1 MADAG
6 SSPRMPAAQVHRP
19 LLKGRQPVAGLW
31 FPADWLHEA
40 ARAQRIL
47 DAWRPGAQL
56 SRFEAGDLLR
66 FAQPVLLDGD
76 AAAGWP
82 LRREGATLC
91 SAELAK
97 EERALLPAADVWLVQ
112 GGEVRPLQFAQAV
125 AVDPSEWL
133 AGGPALLDTF
143 DCREL
148 LPEPVV
154 LDTEGRTVRE
164 LLGDAIPPASQAQV
178 EFLQK
183 LAQDAK
189 ARRAPSA
196 TEGDAEGKQ
205 PRYWLA
211 WVAFALVLLGFL
223 MFNAQQP
230 GGSSSATA
238 STSPFADGSAGAFL
252 GVMLLVALAVWG
264 LRAFHRRASRQ
275 PRPRVPLV
283 PTPPPPVQRAERTVP
298 MAGPAGRPSRQ
309 GWVWVLVAFA
319 LLGLYLAGEDSRSPT
334 RATTP
339 PAAAA
344 SQGVVAPDGTLAL
357 VLLASLVLIVLASW
371 ALWRRQERARA
382 RREIDVATRKGA
394 PAPAP
399 ATLPPRGEGQPQRSR
414 WRDWLARMAV
424 ASRLS
429 KLIGRQQAAYMQR
442 MLKMFDDGD
451 LMEALRHAIPL
462 GGEGHDAFD
471 GGQAFGTPG
480 RRDNLSL
487 SGALGPRS
495 SIYLGHDFETHL
507 RQLYRRSFEKL
518 DREGR
523 IDEAVFVLAELLQS
537 RQEALDYL
545 EKHGRALQAAEL
557 ALAWD
562 RPSVVIVRLLCLAGD
577 WRRAVAV
584 ARRDNAFA
592 QAVLQLQDKWP
603 DAANRLRLEWGEA
616 LAQRGEWLR
625 AVDAVWPLP
634 AAREQAI
641 AWLLA
646 AEAAEGQLAAR
657 ALVQRAVLLPDTLAA
672 CAPRLRAL
680 RDDPRLHRER
690 AALATELL
698 AVTQHNDG
706 SRGLAAAVIPALVAD
721 HAHGEG
727 RLGAKEMQGL
737 LRLHA
742 DPLLQADMPGG
753 EMPGLRVVPLLS
765 RPSVLALEAPAAGAH
780 PVHDATLLEPGRYL
794 LALGEAGVL
803 VCDAAGRSL
812 ARFPVPA
819 DRLVAAYSGQVAL
832 ALARRDGLWRVSRI
846 DLVQRRV
853 VDLGMIAVDGFG
865 MEFDGIGWTVT
876 RANRI
881 QVLDTA
887 RSLQEVLWQVADL
900 PGPVLDLR
908 VTQAR
913 EQFVVADPS
922 GTPTLWRYGAG
933 QRRLQSREAIAK
945 PEGVTSMRLLHP
957 DFGAFH
963 LIAEDDAEDDVDG
976 EAKLR
981 LHWHITANHAGE
993 LRVSG
998 REARTLRAQV
1008 DMAWLVTAVQAS
1020 GSACRVQWLRVHD
1033 GGLAATLHWPGEF
1046 GPRMRPVADGWLLFD
1061 GEGRVLHL
1069 DTECS
1074 TSVSFGLR

>member
-31 FPADWLHEA
+31 LPADWLHEA

-112 GGEVRPLQFAQAV
+112 GGEVRSLQLAQAV

-196 TEGDAEGKQ
+196 TEGDAEGKP

-230 GGSSSATA
+230 GVASSATA

-252 GVMLLVALAVWG
+252 GMMLLVALAVWG

-283 PTPPPPVQRAERTVP
+283 PTPPPPVQRAERTAP

-382 RREIDVATRKGA
+382 RREIDVATRAGA
-394 PAPAP
+394 PVPAP

-462 GGEGHDAFD
+462 GGEGNDAFD

-480 RRDNLSL
+480 RRDSLSL

-557 ALAWD
+557 ALTWD

-706 SRGLAAAVIPALVAD
+706 SRGLAAVVIPALVAD

-765 RPSVLALEAPAAGAH
+765 RPSVLALEVPAAGAH

-803 VCDAAGRSL
+803 VCDAAGRTL

-853 VDLGMIAVDGFG
+853 VDLGMVAVDGFG
-865 MEFDGIGWTVT
+865 TEFDGIGWTVT

-900 PGPVLDLR
+900 PGSVLDLR

-922 GTPTLWRYGAG
+922 GMPTLWRYGAG
-933 QRRLQSREAIAK
+933 QRRLQGREAIAK

-957 DFGAFH
+957 GFGAFH
-963 LIAEDDAEDDVDG
+963 LVAEDDAEDDVDG
-976 EAKLR
+976 EATLR

-1033 GGLAATLHWPGEF
+1033 GGLGATLHWPGEF

-1074 TSVSFGLR
+1074 TSVGFGLR